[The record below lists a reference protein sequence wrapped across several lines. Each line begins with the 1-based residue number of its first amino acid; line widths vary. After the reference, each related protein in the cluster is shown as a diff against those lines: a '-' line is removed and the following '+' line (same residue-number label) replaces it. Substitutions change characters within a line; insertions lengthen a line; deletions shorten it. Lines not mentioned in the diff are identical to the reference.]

1 MHDDLHHGMM
11 KAYSVCT
18 WNSNAHTEYITQQ
31 PCSKDL
37 SVHDWTRPGQ
47 HTMSVG
53 DQVHEHVQGQLSV
66 VCMMNSHQAKLVD
79 ACLSHLTSLHAHSPS
94 CLYDFGHRTSC
105 GIRRL
110 VSFKEGLGVIFVFL
124 AVAS

>member
-1 MHDDLHHGMM
+1 M
-11 KAYSVCT
+11 
-18 WNSNAHTEYITQQ
+18 
-31 PCSKDL
+31 

-79 ACLSHLTSLHAHSPS
+79 ACLSHLTSLHGHSPS
-94 CLYDFGHRTSC
+94 CLYDFGHRASC

-110 VSFKEGLGVIFVFL
+110 VSFKEGLVSFL
-124 AVAS
+124 FFDSCELRGCQGHTTPQPTPR